1 MEISSVFKP
10 IIYSLI
16 GLLGIIVIVTPYISY
31 EKAYFVN
38 DDYYITMVDSIE
50 VGYKPYIGS
59 LIDAERGYLASL
71 KKKEYYVSVK
81 PISDSLQVELNKAS
95 AEGDSLAI
103 RKVNDAIRILQRK
116 TFSVNE
122 KLDNQFA
129 LKNMSKKKIFAKVKS
144 IMDTLSMEDYIVIV
158 ANQIRNPNQL
168 STIPSV
174 TIEQISVK
182 KVNLQDK
189 GGYLIFGFILIG
201 LVAFM
206 VLMEKKIIQL
216 HLPILKYG
224 IPIVLLIIGISI
236 GGRVYFTLAN
246 DIEFEETY
254 EKREKVVQDKLMRI
268 KNLQVE
274 YLSVNKKYANSWDS
288 LVHFA
293 KNDSSQIIRYLVD
306 KNDTAAVNNALR
318 NNQPIKDTAYI
329 PIDIKVFG
337 ENHAVNIDSIAYIPF
352 TKRKFSLKTNKAKN
366 ANDRDV
372 FYIEVKTKK
381 KTFVEMLKIYPE
393 NFDEENYIQFGSL
406 REPTTEGNWQ

>member
-1 MEISSVFKP
+1 METGSVFKP

-16 GLLGIIVIVTPYISY
+16 GLLGLIVTVTPYFSY
-31 EKAYFVN
+31 DKAYFVD

-50 VGYKPYIGS
+50 VGYEPYIGG
-59 LIDAERGYLASL
+59 LIVAERSYLASL

-81 PISDSLQVELNKAS
+81 PFSDSLQVELNKAS
-95 AEGDSLAI
+95 TKGDSLAI
-103 RKVNDAIRILQRK
+103 SKTNDAIRLLEQK

-122 KLDNQFA
+122 KIANEFA
-129 LKNMSKKKIFAKVKS
+129 LKNMPKKKLIAKIKS
-144 IMDTLSMEDYIVIV
+144 ISDTLSMEDYIVIV

-174 TIEQISVK
+174 KNEQISVK

-189 GGYLIFGFILIG
+189 GGYLLFGLILIG

-206 VLMEKKIIQL
+206 VLMDQKIIQL

-224 IPIVLLIIGISI
+224 IPVVLITIAIFI
-236 GGRVYFTLAN
+236 GGSVYFTLAN
-246 DIEFEETY
+246 DIKFEETY
-254 EKREKVVQDKLMRI
+254 EKREKIVQNKLMQI

-274 YLSVNKKYANSWDS
+274 FLSVNENYANSWDS

-293 KNDSSQIIRYLVD
+293 KTDSAQIVRYLVD

-337 ENHAVNIDSIAYIPF
+337 EKHGINIDSIAYVPF
-352 TKRKFSLKTNKAKN
+352 TKTQFSLKTNKTKN
-366 ANDRDV
+366 ANNRDV

-406 REPTTEGNWQ
+406 TEPTTEGNW